1 MLRLAIIARM
11 LGLRLQD
18 SYRKR
23 LTVLADRENRDR
35 GEIVQTVIIIAV
47 LAGLAIVVLGVIV
60 AKVNHWGAKVPDT
73 NSYPNGG

>member
-1 MLRLAIIARM
+1 MLRLAITAHMI
-11 LGLRLQD
+11 GLRLQD

-73 NSYPNGG
+73 SSNPNGG